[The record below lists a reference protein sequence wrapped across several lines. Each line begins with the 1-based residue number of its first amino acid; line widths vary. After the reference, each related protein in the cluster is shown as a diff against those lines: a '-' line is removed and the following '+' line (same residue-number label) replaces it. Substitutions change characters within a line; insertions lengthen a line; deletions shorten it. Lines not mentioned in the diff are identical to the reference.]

1 MIYIFYWCGRSA
13 STLILRPHFFRL
25 LNLFIPTYQSIK
37 FNIALFCPA
46 LYLFA
51 LLYLHPNCTRINMA
65 TITQRNGKWRV
76 QIRMK
81 GVSRSATFERASDA
95 KAWAARIE
103 SQIMDGIQGNAP
115 RNTIFA
121 DLIRRYLSEVTPSK
135 RGAREES
142 YRIGRALKHLWQR
155 CGLPT
160 CALKTSPIG
169 EINGCRRYPHQRRT
183 RINHFIRRLRT
194 RHERVGTSSRK
205 PCTQNQQ
212 AEKKPGKDKTA
223 NRAGNCRYLRRPPI
237 PA

>member
-1 MIYIFYWCGRSA
+1 
-13 STLILRPHFFRL
+13 
-25 LNLFIPTYQSIK
+25 
-37 FNIALFCPA
+37 
-46 LYLFA
+46 
-51 LLYLHPNCTRINMA
+51 MA

-142 YRIGRALKHLWQR
+142 YRIGRALKTPLAKVRLADLRPQDFADWRDQR
-155 CGLPT
+155 LQEV
-160 CALKTSPIG
+160 SP
-169 EINGCRRYPHQRRT
+169 
-183 RINHFIRRLRT
+183 
-194 RHERVGTSSRK
+194 
-205 PCTQNQQ
+205 
-212 AEKKPGKDKTA
+212 
-223 NRAGNCRYLRRPPI
+223 
-237 PA
+237 

>member
-1 MIYIFYWCGRSA
+1 
-13 STLILRPHFFRL
+13 
-25 LNLFIPTYQSIK
+25 
-37 FNIALFCPA
+37 
-46 LYLFA
+46 
-51 LLYLHPNCTRINMA
+51 MA

-115 RNTIFA
+115 AKYYLCRPYPAVFIRGYTIKAGRTGRIIPHWTRTKNTFGKGA
-121 DLIRRYLSEVTPSK
+121 ACRPAPSRLRRL
-135 RGAREES
+135 ARS
-142 YRIGRALKHLWQR
+142 TVAGGI
-155 CGLPT
+155 
-160 CALKTSPIG
+160 
-169 EINGCRRYPHQRRT
+169 PHQRRT

>member
-1 MIYIFYWCGRSA
+1 
-13 STLILRPHFFRL
+13 
-25 LNLFIPTYQSIK
+25 
-37 FNIALFCPA
+37 
-46 LYLFA
+46 
-51 LLYLHPNCTRINMA
+51 MA

-135 RGAREES
+135 RGAREERPAPS
-142 YRIGRALKHLWQR
+142 RLRRLAR
-155 CGLPT
+155 PT
-160 CALKTSPIG
+160 VAGGIP
-169 EINGCRRYPHQRRT
+169 YQRRA
-183 RINHFIRRLRT
+183 RINHPVRHLRT
-194 RHERVGTSSRK
+194 RHERVGTFARK

-212 AEKKPGKDKTA
+212 AEKKPGENKTA
-223 NRAGNCRYLRRPPI
+223 NRARNCRHLRRPSI
-237 PA
+237 PT